1 MAKRG
6 GDERNNRGI
15 AALTNCQALA
25 CLIFPLHRQLE
36 ILIGYKTINILIT
49 LKPITQLALYCKQT
63 FAEINI
69 Y

>member
-6 GDERNNRGI
+6 GDEWKNRGI
-15 AALTNCQALA
+15 AALTNCQA
-25 CLIFPLHRQLE
+25 CLIFPLHRQRE
-36 ILIGYKTINILIT
+36 ILIGLKTINILIT